1 MIVQLSVHVM
11 IAKVSENICKCGP
24 QEAVNFW
31 KNGALHHFSRNGQP
45 VADHIYKY
53 FLLLKLS

>member
-11 IAKVSENICKCGP
+11 IAKVSENIGKCGP

-31 KNGALHHFSRNGQP
+31 KNGAFASLFEKWTACCGSYLQ
-45 VADHIYKY
+45 I
-53 FLLLKLS
+53 LSAT